1 MAYIINKSD
10 GTVLTNLED
19 GTLNTA
25 TSLGLIGRNYTGY
38 GEIQNENFV
47 FLLENFSNANPPAR
61 PIKGQAWFDSINLL
75 FNVYNGAS
83 WIPVG
88 AAQSSATE
96 PSGIPGAFWHKT
108 STDQIFV
115 YTGSEGWKLVG
126 PETVEGFGK
135 TKSESRI
142 VKDVDG
148 NDHAVIA
155 NVVDDIVISIV
166 SNDVFTI
173 QAVGE
178 YQGYFN
184 ISRGINLRNIPATPY
199 ILSGNLKGNADTASR
214 FETPRTING
223 TVYDGTN
230 NITITASTTGN
241 LVKGDYIV
249 GSNFNGSA
257 STTWSV
263 DATSS
268 NVIGTVVAR
277 DSSGNFSAGK
287 IIAEEFIGLHNG
299 NVLAASGTS
308 NFDRIVCNTIEGAA
322 FAGNAFS
329 ATRLQP
335 GRNINGVLFDG
346 TQNVTVPAAS
356 STLTG
361 TNLASNVVNSSLQT
375 VGTLNSLSITDFGVT
390 VGSTTQVRLSIE
402 SNIPT
407 LRDINARGLRLAI
420 QDTTQ
425 AANTAS
431 LTLTNSSDSQA
442 LGAPVGP
449 SIIPHLSETF
459 NLGIP
464 NRKFNNVYANSF
476 NGTATTARYAD
487 LAEKYTADRYYKEGI
502 VVMFGGNQEVTLAE
516 KSTTKVAGVIS
527 KKPAYLMNDDLE
539 ADFVAVVA
547 LQGRVPVY
555 VTGKI
560 QKGDMLISAGNGRA
574 MSSKN
579 PEIGSVIGK
588 SLEDFDDDEGVIEMV
603 VGRV

>member
-61 PIKGQAWFDSINLL
+61 PVKGQAWFDSINLL
-75 FNVYNGAS
+75 FKVYNGSS

-135 TKSESRI
+135 TRSESRI
-142 VKDVDG
+142 VKDIDG
-148 NDHAVIA
+148 NDHAIIA
-155 NVVDDIVISIV
+155 NVVDNIVISII
-166 SNDVFTI
+166 SNDTFTI

-184 ISRGINLRNIPATPY
+184 ISRGINLRNLYSFT
-199 ILSGNLKGNADTASR
+199 GNLKGNADTASR

-223 TVYDGTN
+223 IIYDGTN
-230 NITITASTTGN
+230 NITITASTTGS
-241 LVKGDYIV
+241 LLKGDYIV

-257 STTWSV
+257 STTWAV
-263 DATSS
+263 DATPS
-268 NVIGTVVAR
+268 NIIGTVVAR

-287 IIAEEFIGLHNG
+287 ITADEFIGLHTG
-299 NVLAASGTS
+299 NVSAASGIS
-308 NFDRIVCNTIEGAA
+308 NFDRIVCNSIEGAE

-346 TQNVTVPAAS
+346 TQNITVPAAS

-361 TNLASNVVNSSLQT
+361 TDLATNIINSSLQT
-375 VGTLNSLSITDFGVT
+375 LGTLNSLSVTDFGIT
-390 VGSTTQVRLSIE
+390 IGSTSQIRLSVE

-420 QDTTQ
+420 RDTTQ
-425 AANTAS
+425 TENTAS
-431 LTLTNSSDSQA
+431 LTLINSSDSQA

-449 SIIPHLSETF
+449 SIIPNLSETF

-464 NRKFNNVYANSF
+464 SRKFNNVYANIF

-487 LAEKYTADRYYKEGI
+487 LAEKYTADKYYKEGT

-516 KSTTKVAGVIS
+516 KATNKVAGVIS
-527 KKPAYLMNDDLE
+527 RKPAYLMNDDLE

-574 MSSKN
+574 MSSKH